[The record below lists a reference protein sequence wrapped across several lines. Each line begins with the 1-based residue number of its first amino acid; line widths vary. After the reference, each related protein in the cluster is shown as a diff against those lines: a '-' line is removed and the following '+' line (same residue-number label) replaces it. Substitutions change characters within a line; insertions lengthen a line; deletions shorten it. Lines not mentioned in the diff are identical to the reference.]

1 MDWARPVSGI
11 RRGVVRDEVVTA
23 GVDTSTRL
31 GWTSFSPIG
40 RCRAALAVVVM
51 FATVGKLVLA
61 ARTFGTGDVARWGAF
76 ARGVTH
82 AGPVGVY
89 RLHFRAV
96 PLFSHHHHL
105 HHHHHYWLYNH
116 PPLIGYMLSLVNAAT
131 QRGVSFPLAIR
142 VPAISADVVTCFLV
156 LELLRTRRSLAE
168 AFAAATLVAL
178 SPILLVIS
186 GYHGN
191 TDPVFIMLSLL
202 SVYLLVDR
210 RTPGLAG
217 LSIAIALGVKIV
229 PVVIVPTLL
238 VFAIRAGGRVALRF
252 VLSMGALI
260 ALTWAPVVT
269 QVWQPFRHDVLD
281 YGGTGGR
288 PRWGLA
294 KLAAIIGHPS
304 WVTNHGT
311 PGRYITVFVVT
322 VIPAVLVLR
331 RPWLVVEASALGLV
345 GLLALTPAFGM
356 QYLAWAAVPAYLLS
370 FGGATAFNSFGG
382 FLLIEIYNRASGG
395 FPWYHT
401 ELLNKT
407 TAAEQLA
414 LLGVWMTLVVVMI
427 AGIRRIIRARR
438 PPPTMVH
445 AQSRPLATPP
455 QAVRE
460 TLPSS

>member
-1 MDWARPVSGI
+1 M
-11 RRGVVRDEVVTA
+11 TA
-23 GVDTSTRL
+23 GVDTSAQL
-31 GWTSFSPIG
+31 SWASLSPIG
-40 RCRAALAVVVM
+40 RRRAALAVVVM

-61 ARTFGTGDVARWGAF
+61 ARTFGTGDVARWEAF
-76 ARGVTH
+76 ARGVAR

-96 PLFSHHHHL
+96 TLFNHHHR
-105 HHHHHYWLYNH
+105 HHHYHHHYHHYWLYNH
-116 PPLIGYMLSLVNAAT
+116 PPLIGYMLSVVNTAT
-131 QRGVSFPLAIR
+131 QQGVSFPLAIR
-142 VPAISADVVTCFLV
+142 VPAISADVVTSFLV
-156 LELLRTRRSLAE
+156 LELLRTRRSVPE

-191 TDPVFIMLSLL
+191 TDPVFIMFSLL
-202 SVYLLVDR
+202 SVYLLADR
-210 RTPGLAG
+210 RAPWLAG
-217 LSIAIALGVKIV
+217 LSIAIALSVKIV

-238 VFAIRAGGRVALRF
+238 VFAIRAGRRVALWF
-252 VLSMGALI
+252 VLSMGALM
-260 ALTWAPVVT
+260 ALTWAPVVA

-294 KLAAIIGHPS
+294 KLVSIIGHPS
-304 WVTNHGT
+304 WVTDHGT
-311 PGRYITVFVVT
+311 PERYITVFVVS

-331 RPWLVVEASALGLV
+331 RPWLAVEASALGLV
-345 GLLALTPAFGM
+345 GLLVLTPAFGM
-356 QYLAWAAVPAYLLS
+356 QYLVWAAVPAYLLS
-370 FGGATAFNSFGG
+370 FGGAVAFNFSGG

-401 ELLNKT
+401 KLLNKT
-407 TAAEQLA
+407 TSAEQFA

-427 AGIRRIIRARR
+427 AGIRRTIRTRR
-438 PPPTMVH
+438 PPPSMLR
-445 AQSRPLATPP
+445 AQSRSLASLP

-460 TLPSS
+460 TRPGS